1 MAGDLRDRYGVY
13 PTRPRTEV
21 FDLNNQ
27 HWHCNYPKYPEMMT
41 GGTGGLL
48 GQKDLM
54 FCGGGRSGKILD
66 RCYIFEGKNIK
77 SGPKLQTKRYRAS
90 SVVINDTTLWVTGG
104 VTYQGQDFKAEN
116 LKEVQTT
123 ELVTLDKSVP
133 GPDLIHMPV
142 KGHCLISVSES
153 KAMLTGGMRK
163 LEGKR
168 IVVTKHTY
176 FYDFRA
182 EEWSRGPWMTF
193 SRFGHGCAAFQM
205 KSRQIY
211 AVAGGI
217 GKYKS
222 TQSSVELFDPVNSI
236 KWIPGPSLPER
247 MINFALLPSM
257 DNQGLI
263 TTGSFSSRNIFEMT
277 CMENL
282 NSCKWTPKMKT
293 NYLRDGYVALWIPN
307 SLIDQC

>member
-1 MAGDLRDRYGVY
+1 MAGYLRDRYGVY

-77 SGPKLQTKRYRAS
+77 SGPKLQTKRFLAS

-123 ELVTLDKSVP
+123 ELVTLDKSVS

-163 LEGKR
+163 LEGKK
-168 IVVTKHTY
+168 IMVTKHTY

-236 KWIPGPSLPER
+236 KWIPG
-247 MINFALLPSM
+247 MYYH
-257 DNQGLI
+257 I
-263 TTGSFSSRNIFEMT
+263 T
-277 CMENL
+277 
-282 NSCKWTPKMKT
+282 
-293 NYLRDGYVALWIPN
+293 
-307 SLIDQC
+307 